1 MILSCRSLPVR
12 FCEVPPFAGV
22 TVVGE
27 TGEVPGC
34 GEGAATP
41 QTAAP
46 MRSQHFSRL
55 VPVVPPCAT
64 RCPIRL
70 LADQRFGSKRS
81 ETSRCPSLGDRICA
95 VSPALRDCA
104 AVYKQKGQGRV
115 RALIR
120 NSPYDPLSSEN
131 EQDSAHGLPPLG
143 RSRGKCVLV
152 FTKKQPAPQK

>member
-34 GEGAATP
+34 DEGQP
-41 QTAAP
+41 LL
-46 MRSQHFSRL
+46 RL
-55 VPVVPPCAT
+55 RRQRAHSASPAWFLLSPPCAT

-70 LADQRFGSKRS
+70 LADQRFGSRRL
-81 ETSRCPSLGDRICA
+81 ETSQCPSLGDRICA

-152 FTKKQPAPQK
+152 FTKKQPVPQK